1 MKILAMALA
10 LVLALT
16 AVACGGDDEPVAIAD
31 ATNCE
36 QVMDAFI
43 PLMQEILDSMSD
55 LTMADLMSDDTPE
68 PLLDFEERMEEIG
81 AKAEDL
87 DCSDDEMASMLED
100 RVDELEAEG
109 PVAEF
114 VLEILK
120 EGDFD

>member
-1 MKILAMALA
+1 MALA